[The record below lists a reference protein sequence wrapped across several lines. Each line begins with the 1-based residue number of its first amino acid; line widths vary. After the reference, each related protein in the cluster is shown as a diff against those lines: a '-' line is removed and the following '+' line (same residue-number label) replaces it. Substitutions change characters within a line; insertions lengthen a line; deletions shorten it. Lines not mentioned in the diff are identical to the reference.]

1 MGFGQEARCYSLL
14 AMEEDCQLVEN
25 TEVVPEVALGDW
37 VGQLGL
43 DITGDTG
50 EREGHGAVDVG

>member
-1 MGFGQEARCYSLL
+1 
-14 AMEEDCQLVEN
+14 MEEDCQLVEN

-43 DITGDTG
+43 DITGDTE